1 MVVSN
6 PTDFTLTKVII
17 YPNGDK
23 KPRPITGLVNHIEY
37 VENIA
42 FPFLSA
48 KMRVVD
54 SAGLLIGLPIQGGEK
69 VIIEVNSTAFKKKD
83 RIRICNL
90 DCTK

>member
-1 MVVSN
+1 MKASN

-23 KPRPITGLVNHIEY
+23 EPRPITALVNHIEY

-48 KMRVVD
+48 KMQIVD
-54 SAGLLIGLPIQGGEK
+54 SAGLLIDLPIQG
-69 VIIEVNSTAFKKKD
+69 
-83 RIRICNL
+83 
-90 DCTK
+90 